1 MAPRPASSAGASQT
15 TAKPTTKYV
24 FRTFNVPGAGAGPF
38 QGTVPTGI
46 LPNGTIVGPFYDS
59 NSAFHAFVRGPRG
72 TITTFDAPGAGTGAL
87 QGTAALGMN
96 SAGAITGSVIDTSYT
111 YHGFLRSSDGSF
123 TLFDAPGAGAGIGEY
138 TFLGTHGFNINS
150 SGEIAGNYWDVN
162 LLAHAFLRAPNGT
175 ITTFDAPGAG
185 NSPGQGTF
193 YNDFAYQFFY
203 ALNSAGTY
211 TSGYTDANNVGHG
224 FVRSASG
231 KLIEFDAPGAG
242 TEANNGDLPANQG
255 TFPISIN
262 AGGEIAGSYVDANN
276 VMHGFVRDKGGK
288 FTTFTVPGQGTDA
301 GQGVVVYNNNPAG
314 AVAGWCLDANFVQH
328 GFVRTPGGTF
338 TTFDAPNADT
348 VDAYYGT
355 FVTGLNPA
363 GLLTGYILDPNSVYR
378 AFVAIPAIF
387 AGMPGYTNCPGQS
400 TAAITK
406 QYGSQ
411 AAGAT
416 ALSFPDVPSMS
427 DAIQT
432 FCGQ

>member
-1 MAPRPASSAGASQT
+1 
-15 TAKPTTKYV
+15 
-24 FRTFNVPGAGAGPF
+24 
-38 QGTVPTGI
+38 
-46 LPNGTIVGPFYDS
+46 LPDGTIVGPIYDS
-59 NSAFHAFVRGPRG
+59 NSVFHGWVRAPNG
-72 TITTFDAPGAGTGAL
+72 TITILPDAPGAGTGAPL
-87 QGTAALGMN
+87 QGTAAIGMN
-96 SAGAITGSVIDTSYT
+96 SSGAITGSVIDANYT
-111 YHGFLRSSDGSF
+111 YHGFLRSPDGSYTVF
-123 TLFDAPGAGAGIGEY
+123 EAPGAATGIGES
-138 TFLGTHGFNINS
+138 TLLGTHGFNINS
-150 SGEIAGNYWDVN
+150 SGEIAGNYFDANSVG
-162 LLAHAFLRAPNGT
+162 HAFVRAPNGV

-185 NSPGQGTF
+185 TGPFQGTW

-224 FVRSASG
+224 FERFASG

-242 TEANNGDLPANQG
+242 TEANQGNLLLNQG

-262 AGGEIAGSYVDANN
+262 PAGEIAGSYVDAKD
-276 VMHGFVRDKGGK
+276 VMYGFVRDKGGK
-288 FTTFTVPGQGTDA
+288 FTTFAVPGQGTDA

-314 AVAGWCLDANFVQH
+314 AVAGWYLDAYFVQH

-363 GLLTGYILDPNSVYR
+363 GLLAGYVLDTNSVYR

-387 AGMPGYTNCPGQS
+387 AGKPGFTNCPSQS
-400 TAAITK
+400 TAAITT
-406 QYGSQ
+406 QYHSLV
-411 AAGAT
+411 AGAT
-416 ALSFPDVPSMS
+416 ALSFPDVPSMLN
-427 DAIQT
+427 AIQT